1 MKAVLLDTNIISF
14 IFKKDT
20 RAETYQPHLQ
30 GKILTTS
37 FMTVAE
43 LYQ

>member
-20 RAETYQPHLQ
+20 RAESYQPYLQ
-30 GKILTTS
+30 GENTDN
-37 FMTVAE
+37 FV
-43 LYQ
+43 YDRC